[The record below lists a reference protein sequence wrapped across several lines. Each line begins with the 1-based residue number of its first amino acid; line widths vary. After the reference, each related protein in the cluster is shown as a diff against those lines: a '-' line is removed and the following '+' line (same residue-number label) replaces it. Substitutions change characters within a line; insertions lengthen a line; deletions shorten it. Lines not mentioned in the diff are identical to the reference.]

1 MFIKIVVFVKG
12 ERNGERGT
20 TKDSRIQR
28 NYYFPIA
35 STHLRVL
42 TDFNQCRGEATEG
55 IRKLEIE
62 IKYGEKDNDF
72 EIIWRRRDVDKIQLS
87 PQR

>member
-20 TKDSRIQR
+20 TNDSRIQR
-28 NYYFPIA
+28 NYRFPVA
-35 STHLRVL
+35 STPLRVSM
-42 TDFNQCRGEATEG
+42 DFNQCKGKVTEG
-55 IRKLEIE
+55 IRKLKIE
-62 IKYGEKDNDF
+62 IKYGEKDNGF
-72 EIIWRRRDVDKIQLS
+72 EIIWRRRDVDKIQLI